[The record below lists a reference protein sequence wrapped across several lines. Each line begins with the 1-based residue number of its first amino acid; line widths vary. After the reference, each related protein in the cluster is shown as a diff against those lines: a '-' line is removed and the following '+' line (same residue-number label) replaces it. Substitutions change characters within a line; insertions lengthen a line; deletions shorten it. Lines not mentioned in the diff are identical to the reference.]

1 MPREYPNSPRRPS
14 LPLSLN
20 LRKIAAGLL
29 GLLILIGILGCF
41 YTVPTDSVAVV
52 QRFGAYSSTREPG
65 LHFKFPWGID
75 VAEIVQVK
83 RQLKLEFGYAT
94 RGATDPYQSGDEPD
108 EEKAMVTGDLN
119 AALVEWAVQYH
130 ISDPKDFLFNFHDA
144 KATLRAVAESV
155 MRGVVGDR
163 TVDEVLTIGR
173 QEMEMQC
180 LERMQKIVADLGM
193 GLEIDQVLLGNVNP
207 PQPVQASFD
216 EVNRAQQEKEQ
227 LINQAS
233 GEYNRIIPRT
243 RGEAEQKISAAE
255 GYATKRVN
263 EAEGD
268 ASRFLAVLNE
278 YQKAPEVTRK
288 RIYLETMGEILP
300 TLPGKVILDEAVPQF
315 LPLMQLRQPSPA
327 TTAPSAPAQRSRP

>member
-1 MPREYPNSPRRPS
+1 MPRQYPNSPRRPP
-14 LPLSLN
+14 LPVPIN
-20 LRKIAAGLL
+20 FRMIVVGVL
-29 GLLILIGILGCF
+29 GLLLIVGMLGCF

-65 LHFKFPWGID
+65 LHFKLPWGID
-75 VAEIVQVK
+75 VAEIVPVK
-83 RQLKLEFGYAT
+83 RQLKMEFGYT
-94 RGATDPYQSGDEPD
+94 SRGGTNPYQLSEEPE

-130 ISDPKDFLFNFHDA
+130 ISDPKDFLFHFNDTTT
-144 KATLRAVAESV
+144 TLRAISESV

-173 QEMEMQC
+173 QEMVTQC
-180 LERMQKIVADLGM
+180 LEQMQRIVGELGM
-193 GLEIDQVLLGNVNP
+193 GLQIDQVLLGNVNP

-227 LINQAS
+227 MINQAS
-233 GEYNRIIPRT
+233 GEYNRLVPRA

-255 GYATKRVN
+255 GYASKRVN

-268 ASRFLAVLNE
+268 ASRFIAVLNE

-300 TLPGKVILDEAVPQF
+300 TLPGKVILDDDVPQF
-315 LPLMQLRQPSPA
+315 LPLMQLRQTPQHPA
-327 TTAPSAPAQRSRP
+327 APARSQP

>member
-1 MPREYPNSPRRPS
+1 MPRQYPNSPRRPP
-14 LPLSLN
+14 LPVPIN
-20 LRKIAAGLL
+20 FRMIVVGIL
-29 GLLILIGILGCF
+29 GLLLIVGMLGCF

-65 LHFKFPWGID
+65 LHFKLPWGID
-75 VAEIVQVK
+75 VAEIVPVK
-83 RQLKLEFGYAT
+83 RQLKMEFGYT
-94 RGATDPYQSGDEPD
+94 SRGGTNPYQLSEEPE

-130 ISDPKDFLFNFHDA
+130 ISDPKDFLFHFNDTTT
-144 KATLRAVAESV
+144 TLRAISESV

-173 QEMEMQC
+173 QEMVTQC
-180 LERMQKIVADLGM
+180 LEQMQRIVGELGM
-193 GLEIDQVLLGNVNP
+193 GLQIDQVLLGNVNP

-227 LINQAS
+227 MINQAS
-233 GEYNRIIPRT
+233 GEYNRLVPRA

-255 GYATKRVN
+255 GYASKRVN

-268 ASRFLAVLNE
+268 ASRFIAVLNE

-300 TLPGKVILDEAVPQF
+300 TLPGKVILDDDVPQF
-315 LPLMQLRQPSPA
+315 LPLMQLRQTPQHPA
-327 TTAPSAPAQRSRP
+327 APARSQP

>member
-1 MPREYPNSPRRPS
+1 MPRDYPNSPHRPAFPVRVNFR
-14 LPLSLN
+14 L
-20 LRKIAAGLL
+20 IAAAILALL
-29 GLLILIGILGCF
+29 LVIGILGCF

-52 QRFGAYSSTREPG
+52 QRFGAYSSTRDPG
-65 LHFKFPWGID
+65 LHFKLPWGID
-75 VAEIVQVK
+75 VAEIVPIK
-83 RQLKLEFGYAT
+83 RQIKAEFGYLT
-94 RGATDPYQSGDEPD
+94 RGASNPYQGGDEPD

-130 ISDPKDFLFNFHDA
+130 ISNPKDFLFNFNNPS
-144 KATLRAVAESV
+144 ATLRAVSESV

-163 TVDEVLTIGR
+163 TVDEVLTVGR
-173 QEMEMQC
+173 QEMEAQC
-180 LERMQKIVADLGM
+180 LEQMQKMVADLGM
-193 GLEIDQVLLGNVNP
+193 GLQIDQVLLGNVNP

-233 GEYNRIIPRT
+233 GEYNRLVPRT
-243 RGEAEQKISAAE
+243 RGEAEQKVSAAE
-255 GYATKRVN
+255 GYASKRVN

-268 ASRFLAVLNE
+268 ASRFIAVLNE
-278 YQKAPEVTRK
+278 YQKAPQVTRK

-315 LPLMQLRQPSPA
+315 LPLMQLRQP
-327 TTAPSAPAQRSRP
+327 APAPAAPAPRSRP